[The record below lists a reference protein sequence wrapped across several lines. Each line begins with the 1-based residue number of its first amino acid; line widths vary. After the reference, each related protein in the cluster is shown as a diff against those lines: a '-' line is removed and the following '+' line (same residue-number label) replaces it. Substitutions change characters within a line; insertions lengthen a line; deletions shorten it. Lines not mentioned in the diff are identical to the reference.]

1 MLYQRRT
8 FTLPATNPGQSQKDW
23 DRAFMSAEVFIATY
37 GEAPDGGYT
46 PESVPDATG
55 CSA

>member
-1 MLYQRRT
+1 MLYQRKT